1 MLTTADY
8 FPELEEFRFKD
19 IFNDKDFF
27 WHALNDI
34 DTYIEGFF
42 AEKNDNHTLINK
54 FFQQE
59 EKYYVCTRHFVAQ
72 EDIIIKHLK
81 IFIGAG
87 TIVEPTALIGS
98 NTLLGNKVNIRHGA
112 YIRGNVLAGDHSTL
126 GHTTEVKNSIV
137 MNHSEAGHFAY
148 IGDSILGSYV
158 NLGAGTK
165 FANLPFRTLA
175 QKKDKKPLSPIILR
189 YNGKCIDRS
198 MRKLGIVAGDSVEL
212 GCNSVTCPGTFFGP
226 ESMVYPCTVVKKD
239 FYPAKT
245 RIDKS
250 NL

>member
-1 MLTTADY
+1 MLTTTDY
-8 FPELEEFRFKD
+8 FPELENFRFKN
-19 IFNDKDFF
+19 IFDGKELF
-27 WHALNDI
+27 WHALKDI
-34 DTYIEGFF
+34 ETYTEKFFEGKF
-42 AEKNDNHTLINK
+42 DNHGCINE

-59 EKYYVCTRHFVAQ
+59 EKYFVCTRHFVAQ
-72 EDIIIKHLK
+72 KDIIIKHLK
-81 IFIGAG
+81 IFIGTG
-87 TIVEPTALIGS
+87 TVIEPTALIGP
-98 NTLLGNKVNIRHGA
+98 NTLLGEGVNIRHGA
-112 YIRGNVLAGDHSTL
+112 YIRGNILAGDHATL

-137 MNHSEAGHFAY
+137 MNHTEAGHFAY

-165 FANLPFRTLA
+165 FANLPFRTLS
-175 QKKDKKPLSPIILR
+175 QKKDDKPLSPIILR
-189 YNGKCIDRS
+189 YDGKCIDRS
-198 MRKLGIVAGDSVEL
+198 MKKLGIIAGDSVEL

-226 ESMVYPCTVVKKD
+226 ESMVYPCAVVRKD